1 MSTIHV
7 CNRCGKKIDRH
18 RESDYSKDARA
29 IFRDGLAYF
38 DVDFCDDCAK
48 LLMQIIDD
56 FWKGGTE

>member
-7 CNRCGKKIDRH
+7 CNRCGKIIDRH
-18 RESDYSKDARA
+18 RESDNAKDAKA
-29 IFRDGLAYF
+29 IFSLKYF

-56 FWKGGTE
+56 FWKGGAE